1 MEPDTPFDVNV
12 YVPAA
17 ACCPNVIVIA
27 ACAEFVPVKLTDP
40 WNLAGDA
47 RRRAVATKPDATRE
61 PSERRYRQRIC
72 PRAGEVERLG
82 RGKNRNGEVLN
93 CLGQRTPTAAAASR

>member
-17 ACCPNVIVIA
+17 ACCPTVIVIV

-40 WNLAGDA
+40 VETLQVTLAGA
-47 RRRAVATKPDATRE
+47 PLQ
-61 PSERRYRQRIC
+61 PSETLPVNGAGSSPCSPMQR
-72 PRAGEVERLG
+72 
-82 RGKNRNGEVLN
+82 
-93 CLGQRTPTAAAASR
+93 S